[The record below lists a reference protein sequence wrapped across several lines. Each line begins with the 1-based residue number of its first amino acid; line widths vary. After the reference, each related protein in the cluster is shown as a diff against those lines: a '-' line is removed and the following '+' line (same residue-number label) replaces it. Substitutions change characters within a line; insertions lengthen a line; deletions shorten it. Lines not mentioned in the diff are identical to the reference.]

1 MQRLRSRVGMTL
13 LEIGVVMAI
22 LGVLATL
29 VVPALT
35 DLTRTT
41 PRLPGQELID
51 LLTYARRLAVDSSV
65 NVAVLLDPWS
75 GSYRI
80 DSTGLGGAAIVE
92 EGSLDLGSMDPL
104 QTEAVRLRYYFR
116 PTGAGLGDTVRV
128 LGADSSVILW
138 VDPWSGVP
146 RAGNHWSSDMG
157 FFP

>member
-13 LEIGVVMAI
+13 LELGVVMAI
-22 LGVLATL
+22 MGVLATL

-35 DLTRTT
+35 DLTRIT
-41 PRLPGQELID
+41 PRRAGQELID

-65 NVAVLLDPWS
+65 SVTVLFDPWA

-80 DSTGLGGAAIVE
+80 DSTGVGGAAIVE
-92 EGSLDLGSMDPL
+92 EGSLDLGAMDPL

-116 PTGAGLGDTVRV
+116 PTGAGLGDTLRV

-146 RAGNHWSSDMG
+146 QVGNHWSSNLG
-157 FFP
+157 YFP